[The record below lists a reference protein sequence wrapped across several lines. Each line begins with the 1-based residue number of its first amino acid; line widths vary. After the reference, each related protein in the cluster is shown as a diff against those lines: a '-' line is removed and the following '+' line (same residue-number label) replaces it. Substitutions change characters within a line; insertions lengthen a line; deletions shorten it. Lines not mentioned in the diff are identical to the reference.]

1 MSDSTYKRER
11 RVAQR
16 RETPT
21 SLSYRGVLEI
31 LTDVGITQAEMA
43 KAVGAS
49 TRTVQNWVSGANPP
63 RGKNAERLLDLHTIV
78 DVLRD
83 SYTPEGI
90 KIWLRSRNLNLDL
103 QRPIDLLLSGEATA
117 VLDEAR
123 WVAGGM

>member
-1 MSDSTYKRER
+1 MPDSTYKREH

-21 SLSYRGVLEI
+21 SLSYLGVLEMV
-31 LTDVGITQAEMA
+31 TEAGITQAEVA

-49 TRTVQNWVSGANPP
+49 TRAVQNWVSGANPP
-63 RGKNAERLLDLHTIV
+63 RGKNAARLLDLHTII

-90 KIWLRSRNLNLDL
+90 QIWLRSRNRNLDL

-117 VLDEAR
+117 VLEEAR